1 MGTKPSSEALP
12 YAAFP
17 DPLRSPV
24 GRGRVAVVGEG
35 FKNYRRCSHDSV
47 YSRHSWKN
55 QMVGA
60 LQV

>member
-24 GRGRVAVVGEG
+24 GRGRGAVVGEG
-35 FKNYRRCSHDSV
+35 FKNYTTPKEV
-47 YSRHSWKN
+47 
-55 QMVGA
+55 QP
-60 LQV
+60 

>member
-1 MGTKPSSEALP
+1 MGTKPSSEAFP

-35 FKNYRRCSHDSV
+35 FKKLKKNLKGGEGNDS
-47 YSRHSWKN
+47 
-55 QMVGA
+55 
-60 LQV
+60 LFPIPI